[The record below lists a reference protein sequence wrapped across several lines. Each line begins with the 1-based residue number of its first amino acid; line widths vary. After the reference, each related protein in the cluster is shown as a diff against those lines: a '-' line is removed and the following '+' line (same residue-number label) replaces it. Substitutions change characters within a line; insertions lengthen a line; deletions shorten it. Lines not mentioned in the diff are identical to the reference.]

1 MPEKIRELK
10 PPRGLSR
17 LFFRF
22 PTWLYRLKLGWLFG
36 ERMLLLNHTGRKT
49 GLPRQA
55 VLEVVQHDKE
65 TDAYVVNV
73 GFGEQTDWY
82 QNLMANPEASI
93 VVGRRRIDIYAEVVP
108 PEAGGEIMVDFA
120 QRHPLE
126 SRMSSLAGY
135 KVDGSS
141 EDWRALGRLMKFI
154 ALRPR

>member
-1 MPEKIRELK
+1 MPEKVRELI

-17 LFFRF
+17 IFFRF
-22 PTWLYRLKLGWLFG
+22 PIWLYRIKLGWLFG

-55 VLEVVQHDKE
+55 VLEVVQHDKD
-65 TDAYVVNV
+65 TGAYVVNV
-73 GFGEQTDWY
+73 GFGEKTDWY
-82 QNLMANPEASI
+82 QNLLANPEASI
-93 VVGRRRIDIYAEVVP
+93 VVGRRRIDIYAEILP
-108 PEAGGEIMVDFA
+108 PEAGSEVMVDFA

-126 SRMSSLAGY
+126 SRLSGLAGY
-135 KVDGSS
+135 KVDGSP